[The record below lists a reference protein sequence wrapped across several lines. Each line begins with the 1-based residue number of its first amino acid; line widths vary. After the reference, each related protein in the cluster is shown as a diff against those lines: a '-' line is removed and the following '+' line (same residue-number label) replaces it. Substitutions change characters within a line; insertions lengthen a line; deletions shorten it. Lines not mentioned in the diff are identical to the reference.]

1 MDILLQLFE
10 PLSILV
16 MLVGVL
22 VGIIVGALPGLTPTM
37 GVAMA
42 IPFTFSLPAE
52 YGLLL
57 LGGIYSGAVYGG
69 SIPAILFNIPG
80 APASVATTFE
90 GYPMA
95 KKGEAKKALELSTI
109 ASTIGGLFG
118 MILLLFFAPVFA
130 NFSLQF
136 GPVENFWMAIFGITI
151 IAVISDGSMIKN
163 IVGGSVGIL
172 ISMIGIHSMTGM
184 PRFAFGSD
192 SLIGGFNVV
201 SVLIGLFAFPQAFSL
216 ISELRKKRQ
225 GPEIFDYSNSIKTT
239 LRSSF
244 MDIIKNSKALSI
256 GTIVG
261 LIIGVAPGAG
271 GNVASIMAYNELKR
285 FSKDKEKFGKG
296 AKEGI
301 IASESANNAE
311 VGGALVPLLTL
322 GIPGSPTSAIFLGG
336 LMIHGI
342 WPGRDLFVQ
351 HANVANLFLYGMIF
365 IQILLLVVG
374 LFAIRYF
381 SKLVNIP
388 NHFMAPI
395 IISFSII
402 GAYTTQNSTFD
413 IYSMVIIGIL
423 MYLFQKFGFTPAPVA
438 LGFILGP
445 IAEEGLLQGI
455 SIGQSNGAVL
465 PFFFTGIWN
474 IILILIIILSIGYS
488 LWYSYKQKKGT
499 VKLNSRSLSYRSI
512 FTLQG
517 LSWISL
523 TVLSLFSI
531 YKLQSMDFEMRVFP
545 FFTFMIMIIL
555 AFAQLIVMM
564 FRSNPIKIKIK
575 QPMSETHSLTDILF
589 MTFVFTISL
598 LTGVIGFYT
607 QVLILMVSIPL
618 YYYLQRKHMLNLSK
632 ILIVSGTFTIIM
644 YLVFTSLIKVPL
656 PSGFALSALQF
667 ISHLH
672 F

>member
-16 MLVGVL
+16 MAVGVL
-22 VGIIVGALPGLTPTM
+22 IGIIVGALPGLTPTM

-42 IPFTFSLPAE
+42 IPFTFSLSPE

-109 ASTIGGLFG
+109 ASTIGGLIG
-118 MILLLFFAPVFA
+118 MILLLYFAPFFADI
-130 NFSLQF
+130 SLQF
-136 GPVENFWMAIFGITI
+136 GPVENFWVAIFGITI

-163 IVGGSVGIL
+163 MVGGTIGIL
-172 ISMIGIHSMTGM
+172 LSMIGIHSITGTV
-184 PRFAFGSD
+184 RFTFGSD
-192 SLIGGFNVV
+192 SLVGGLNVV
-201 SVLIGLFAFPQAFSL
+201 SVLIGLFAFPQALRL
-216 ISELRKKRQ
+216 ILNLTKHHL
-225 GPEIFDYSNSIKTT
+225 GPEIFHYSNSKKTS

-244 MDIIKNSKALSI
+244 ADILKNPKALSI
-256 GTIVG
+256 GTIIG
-261 LIIGVAPGAG
+261 LIIGIAPGAG

-285 FSKDKEKFGKG
+285 FTKDKKNFGKG
-296 AKEGI
+296 MKEGI
-301 IASESANNAE
+301 ISSESANNAE

-342 WPGRDLFVQ
+342 WPGRNLFVE
-351 HANVANLFLYGMIF
+351 HANVANLFLYGMII
-365 IQILLLVVG
+365 IQILMLFIG

-388 NHFMAPI
+388 NHFMAPV

-423 MYLFQKFGFTPAPVA
+423 MFIFQKFNFSPAPVA

-455 SIGQSNGAVL
+455 AIGESNGAVL
-465 PFFFTGIWN
+465 PYFFTGTWN
-474 IILILIIILSIGYS
+474 IILMLIIVLTMGYS
-488 LWYSYKQKKGT
+488 IWYSFKQHKEKEQGR
-499 VKLNSRSLSYRSI
+499 KLRTFSLRSLLSARAFSWLI
-512 FTLQG
+512 FG
-517 LSWISL
+517 IISS
-523 TVLSLFSI
+523 LSLLAI
-531 YKLQSMDFEMRVFP
+531 RDMVFEMKIFP
-545 FFTFMIMIIL
+545 FFTFLSMTVL
-555 AFAQLIVMM
+555 AITQLIRIPFQDQMKAEKTIKRP
-564 FRSNPIKIKIK
+564 FSLSN
-575 QPMSETHSLTDILF
+575 ILF
-589 MTFVFTISL
+589 LGFIVLISL
-598 LTGVIGFYT
+598 STDFIGFYS
-607 QVLILMVSIPL
+607 QVLILMVSVPI
-618 YYYLQRKHMLNLSK
+618 YYYLQRGKMIKPFK
-632 ILIVSGTFTIIM
+632 IILVSTSFTLIM
-644 YLVFTSLIKVPL
+644 YFVFTSLIKVPL
-656 PSGFALSALQF
+656 PKGIALYFLQMF
-667 ISHLH
+667 MR
-672 F
+672 